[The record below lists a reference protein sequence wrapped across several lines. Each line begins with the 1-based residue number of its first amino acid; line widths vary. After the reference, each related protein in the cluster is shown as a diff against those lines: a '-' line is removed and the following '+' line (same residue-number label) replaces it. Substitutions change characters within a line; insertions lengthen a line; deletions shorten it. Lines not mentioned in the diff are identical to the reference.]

1 MVRPPFPDDPEILH
15 GDPLLAP
22 GAPTEPTR
30 RRRVLGPVTRFVA
43 RSAFYIHLWIG
54 VLATVFIIVV
64 SITGIL
70 LNHKVRLGY
79 QASVDNAEPALL
91 NAAMSLAELV
101 DRARSVDPALAA
113 VAVDRMD
120 VRPDDGLVKV
130 RFEDATTT
138 EVILR
143 LDDGRVL
150 STAPRGDV
158 FLERLHSGEL
168 FGDRWVLLSD
178 VTAIGL
184 MVLMVSG
191 LWLWLFPRWRQ

>member
-1 MVRPPFPDDPEILH
+1 M
-15 GDPLLAP
+15 AA
-22 GAPTEPTR
+22 GASEEPR
-30 RRRVLGPVTRFVA
+30 RRRQVLGPVTRLVA
-43 RSAFYIHLWIG
+43 RTAFYTHLWIG
-54 VLATVFIIVV
+54 VLATVLIMTISV
-64 SITGIL
+64 TGIL

-79 QASVDNAEPALL
+79 QASVDNPSPG
-91 NAAMSLAELV
+91 SLASSLTLSELAV
-101 DRARSVDPALAA
+101 RARSTDPALAE
-113 VAVDRMD
+113 VAVGRMD
-120 VRPDDGLVKV
+120 VRPDDGIVKV
-130 RFEDATTT
+130 RFDDAATT

-150 STAPRGDV
+150 SQAPRGDV

-168 FGDRWVLLSD
+168 FGDGWVLLSD